1 MLGFAPLGAAPLG
14 LPAAAA
20 APAPPALTPQ
30 VCLDV
35 VWRRPRLGAAWLRGA
50 LDVDWRRCP

>member
-30 VCLDV
+30 VCL
-35 VWRRPRLGAAWLRGA
+35 GAAWLRGA